1 MKRIETDRESQLFVA
16 KNILLWWLIM
26 IYSDIRISNGW
37 LYFIEQI
44 IRTFM
49 VVSSINIWNSII
61 FTRNKQD

>member
-1 MKRIETDRESQLFVA
+1 MKRIETDRETQLFVA